1 MLKAVLFDLDDT
13 LLGNNMRRFLPA
25 YFTLLTD
32 FVSPTFPN
40 KDHFFQ
46 QLLASTQ
53 AVVADQNRTTTNREV
68 FWREFTQRMGN
79 LNGITEEF
87 FERFYQEKFPEL
99 QSVTQFLPTAP
110 QITRWCLDKGWRV
123 AITTNPLFPTSA
135 VTERMR
141 WAGLMELPFDLVTTM
156 DNMHATKPH
165 HAYYQ
170 EILTHLGAVPQEALM
185 VGDDWDEDIVPAST
199 LGCHTYWITRNA
211 LPPNPNHATQWGS
224 LPNLYE
230 LLQQGWLQGT

>member
-40 KDHFFQ
+40 KDYFFQ

-53 AVVADQNRTTTNREV
+53 AVVANQDPTKTNLEV
-68 FWREFTQRMGN
+68 FWSEFRQRMGN
-79 LNGITEEF
+79 LNGITETF
-87 FERFYQEKFPEL
+87 FEQFYQEKFPEL
-99 QSVTQFLPTAP
+99 QPVTQFLPTAP
-110 QITRWCLDKGWRV
+110 QISQWCLDKGWKV
-123 AITTNPLFPTSA
+123 AITTNPLFPTTA
-135 VTERMR
+135 VTERLH
-141 WAGLMELPFDLVTTM
+141 WAGLSGLPFHLVTTM

-170 EILTHLGAVPQEALM
+170 EVLTHLGVVPAETLM

-199 LGCHTYWITRNA
+199 LGCHTYWITPNA
-211 LPPNPNHATQWGS
+211 LPPTPNYANRWGS
-224 LPNLYE
+224 LTDLYR
-230 LLQQGWLQGT
+230 LLQQGWLQE